1 MDVSRDAGDAFRRDT
16 ALMDLSAP
24 TVIVPDPVAALSTA
38 GTSSLPV
45 SVTVESPA
53 NARLAVSATS
63 AASAACTVFMIQL
76 LCGCGRMLA
85 EALVRFEAIS
95 GVRRRDDEARRG
107 RIGFDFLAQ
116 SIDELLEH
124 ALLDWSLPVPTDG
137 RAIAQFVTVRPGV
150 LSNRWIAANS
160 SGVRRSGCDEPM
172 RSRCSSTSRDTWPT
186 SSILIGALSM
196 RRSSALMR
204 ASSTRGLNGLRK

>member
-1 MDVSRDAGDAFRRDT
+1 MPVTPFVVT
-16 ALMDLSAP
+16 LPLMDLSAP

-124 ALLDWSLPVPTDG
+124 ALLAGRSLSPQMGEQSRNRHGASG
-137 RAIAQFVTVRPGV
+137 RAQQQVDRGKLQRRQAQR
-150 LSNRWIAANS
+150 
-160 SGVRRSGCDEPM
+160 
-172 RSRCSSTSRDTWPT
+172 
-186 SSILIGALSM
+186 
-196 RRSSALMR
+196 
-204 ASSTRGLNGLRK
+204 LR